1 MITNA
6 PALDEAF
13 ANDIRGALEARK
25 QASLAPLILVVLLL
39 LTLFLVW
46 AATARLQEVTTGT
59 GRVIPSTQMQLVQPF
74 EAGIVREI
82 AVAEGDIVEAGDVLI
97 VIDDTDARSL
107 FGELQERQQSFS
119 VRRARLL
126 AEARGDQPDFPI
138 TATPE
143 AMASELQLFEA
154 RQRSLDQQISVVE
167 RQLQQRSLEQ
177 QELLLRI
184 EEAETSIGFLERESE
199 LNQRLYDRGAIGE
212 IEFLRRERAA
222 ANELG
227 ELAVL
232 RAGVARADAAIEES
246 RAQFENIE
254 LQFRAQAREQMV
266 EITADLAV
274 LEQSLRAARERVE
287 RTRMRAPVR
296 GVVNALPVTT
306 LGAVI
311 RPAESVVE
319 IVPLDDQLLVEAEVR
334 PQDIAFISAG
344 QSASVK
350 LTAFD
355 YTVYGDLPGVVE
367 RISADTFEDEQG
379 NSFYRV
385 IIGLQNNRLQDGQT
399 VLPIIPGMVVTA
411 DISTG
416 NKTVL
421 EYLLNP
427 VTRARNEALRER

>member
-1 MITNA
+1 MISRNPT
-6 PALDEAF
+6 LDEAF
-13 ANDIRGALEARK
+13 ANDIRGALEARR
-25 QASLAPLILVVLLL
+25 QASLAPLIIVVFLALI
-39 LTLFLVW
+39 LFVAW
-46 AATARLQEVTTGT
+46 AATARLQEVTTGM

-74 EAGIVREI
+74 EAGIVSQI
-82 AVAEGDIVEAGDVLI
+82 AVAEGDLVEAGDILI
-97 VIDDTDARSL
+97 VIDDTEARSQL
-107 FGELQERQQSFS
+107 GELEERHQALS

-126 AEARGDQPDFPI
+126 AEARGIRPAFPV
-138 TATPE
+138 TATAD
-143 AMASELQLFEA
+143 AMASEGQLFDA
-154 RQRSLDQQISVVE
+154 RQRSLEQQTSVVE
-167 RQLQQRSLEQ
+167 RQLQQRQLERE
-177 QELLLRI
+177 ELLLRI
-184 EEAETSIGFLERESE
+184 EETESSIGFLERESE

-212 IEFLRRERAA
+212 IEYLRRERTA
-222 ANELG
+222 ANELR

-232 RAGVARADAAIEES
+232 RAGVARAEAAIEES
-246 RAQFENIE
+246 RAQFDNIE
-254 LQFRAQAREQMV
+254 LQFRAEARERLAEV
-266 EITADLAV
+266 SADLAV

-344 QSASVK
+344 QAASVK
-350 LTAFD
+350 LTAYD

-385 IIGLQNNRLQDGQT
+385 IIGLDENRLRDGET

-416 NKTVL
+416 SKTVL
-421 EYLLNP
+421 DYLLNP

>member
-1 MITNA
+1 MIIKNPT
-6 PALDEAF
+6 LEEAF
-13 ANDIRGALEARK
+13 ANDIRGALEARQ
-25 QASLAPLILVVLLL
+25 QASLAPLILVVFLLVS
-39 LTLFLVW
+39 LFIAW
-46 AATARLQEVTTGT
+46 AATARLQEVTTGM

-74 EAGIVREI
+74 EAGIVSQI

-97 VIDDTDARSL
+97 VIDDTDARSQL
-107 FGELQERQQSFS
+107 GELQERHRALS

-138 TATPE
+138 TATQE
-143 AMASELQLFEA
+143 AMSSELQLFNA
-154 RQRSLDQQISVVE
+154 RQRSLDQQTIVVE
-167 RQLQQRSLEQ
+167 RQLQQRTLEQ

-184 EEAETSIGFLERESE
+184 EETEASIGFLERESE

-212 IEFLRRERAA
+212 IEFLRRERTA

-246 RAQFENIE
+246 RAQFENIQ
-254 LQFRAQAREQMV
+254 LQFRASAREQLAEV
-266 EITADLAV
+266 TADLAV
-274 LEQSLRAARERVE
+274 LEQSLRAAHERVE

-344 QSASVK
+344 QSTSVK
-350 LTAFD
+350 LTAYD
-355 YTVYGDLPGVVE
+355 YTVYGDLAGVVE

-379 NSFYRV
+379 ESFYRV
-385 IIGLQNNRLQDGQT
+385 IIGLENSRLENGDT

-416 NKTVL
+416 SKTVL
-421 EYLLNP
+421 DYLLNP